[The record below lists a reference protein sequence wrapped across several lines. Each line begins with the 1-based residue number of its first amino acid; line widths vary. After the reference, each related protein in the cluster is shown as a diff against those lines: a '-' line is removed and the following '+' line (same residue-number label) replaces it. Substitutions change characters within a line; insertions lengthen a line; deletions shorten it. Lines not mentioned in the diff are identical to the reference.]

1 MDATTRIGS
10 VVTEAVLR
18 NHIPRA
24 SLSTATRANDSNDTL
39 VHLGSYIQACTNL
52 LFYTADASFKQ
63 LLSTLE
69 TLFGLLL
76 VEFPRTG

>member
-1 MDATTRIGS
+1 MGGSATES
-10 VVTEAVLR
+10 VLKI
-18 NHIPRA
+18 HISRA
-24 SLSTATRANDSNDTL
+24 SLSTIRANDSNDTL
-39 VHLGSYIQACTNL
+39 VHLSSYIQACTNL

-76 VEFPRTG
+76 IEFPRTG